1 MGEFLV
7 FCNWFVMGAAGYAGV
22 QVGRLQRAIAAET
35 QALEDEE
42 EEAADAE
49 EAAEAAEEAREAREA
64 AAGFDEAEAEEE
76 AVAAA
81 AQTPGQS
88 FGSYS

>member
-7 FCNWFVMGAAGYAGV
+7 FCNSCVMGAAGYAGV

-35 QALEDEE
+35 QALEEEEDEE
-42 EEAADAE
+42 ADEVAEAAA
-49 EAAEAAEEAREAREA
+49 AAEAAREA
-64 AAGFDEAEAEEE
+64 AAGFDEAEAEEQ
-76 AVAAA
+76 AVA

-88 FGSYS
+88 FGS

>member
-7 FCNWFVMGAAGYAGV
+7 FCNWCVMGAAGYAGV

-42 EEAADAE
+42 EQAADAE
-49 EAAEAAEEAREAREA
+49 EAAEAAEEEA
-64 AAGFDEAEAEEE
+64 ALGRGGT
-76 AVAAA
+76 AATRTDSM
-81 AQTPGQS
+81 QRRQGLR
-88 FGSYS
+88 GV

>member
-7 FCNWFVMGAAGYAGV
+7 FCNSCVMGAAGYAGV

-35 QALEDEE
+35 QALEEEEDEE
-42 EEAADAE
+42 AD
-49 EAAEAAEEAREAREA
+49 EAAEAAEAAREA
-64 AAGFDEAEAEEE
+64 AAGFDEAEAEEQ
-76 AVAAA
+76 AVA

-88 FGSYS
+88 FGS

>member
-1 MGEFLV
+1 
-7 FCNWFVMGAAGYAGV
+7 MGAAGYAGV

-35 QALEDEE
+35 QALEEE
-42 EEAADAE
+42 GAGAGAA

-76 AVAAA
+76 VVA
-81 AQTPGQS
+81 AQTPSQ
-88 FGSYS
+88 